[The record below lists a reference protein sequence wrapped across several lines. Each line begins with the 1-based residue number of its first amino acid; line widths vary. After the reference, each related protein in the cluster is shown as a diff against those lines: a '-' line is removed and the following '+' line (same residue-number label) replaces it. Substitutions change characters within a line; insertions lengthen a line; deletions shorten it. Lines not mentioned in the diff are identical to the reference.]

1 MAATRGT
8 KWLIELVNHCK
19 ANIVK
24 LILAYNTKS
33 LIILSTASVE
43 NRSVLVLWICNF
55 NFSSNLTLFA
65 CTHWRIFRGGRRV
78 PSIIG
83 VGRQWDWLPNICGI
97 CKHVEQVVLCL
108 PFLLGELRALPNPL
122 ARFKWAARR
131 GGELRRRG
139 EGRRE
144 EDGKKGR
151 NRKRRSG
158 RCPSKKIPE
167 STHASIY

>member
-65 CTHWRIFRGGRRV
+65 CTHWRIFRGGKTR
-78 PSIIG
+78 
-83 VGRQWDWLPNICGI
+83 
-97 CKHVEQVVLCL
+97 
-108 PFLLGELRALPNPL
+108 PL
-122 ARFKWAARR
+122 NNW
-131 GGELRRRG
+131 
-139 EGRRE
+139 
-144 EDGKKGR
+144 
-151 NRKRRSG
+151 SG
-158 RCPSKKIPE
+158 
-167 STHASIY
+167 ASMGLAPQYLWYL

>member
-131 GGELRRRG
+131 GGESNVERG
-139 EGRRE
+139 RGRGR
-144 EDGKKGR
+144 GRKGR
-151 NRKRRSG
+151 DRKMRSGLSPSKNRKG
-158 RCPSKKIPE
+158 
-167 STHASIY
+167 THASIYY